1 MGRKAVNVGVIDIGT
16 NSMRLLITD
25 GVVDLQRLEEVTGL
39 GRGVDSTGV
48 LSEPRIVETIA
59 VLEHYGRL
67 MGEAG
72 VSRRKVIATSASRD
86 AANREEFFDRAESA
100 IGVRP
105 TLITG
110 EEEARLAYDGA
121 VRGFAGASPIVVSD
135 IGGGSTEF
143 VTEEAGVSID
153 IGSVRVTERA
163 VPFRPA
169 SPVEV
174 EGARDE
180 IRDAFAGVSAFEY
193 GSLIGVAG
201 TWTSIASVARATP
214 MGTSVHGR
222 EVTRS
227 EVARIV
233 DIMAEL
239 DLEETAHLPGL
250 DPKRAEVIL
259 GGILVAEGV
268 MDAIGAET
276 ATVSEH
282 DTLDGVAMSLLALP

>member
-1 MGRKAVNVGVIDIGT
+1 MRVGVVDIGT

-25 GVVDLQRLEEVTGL
+25 GEIDLQRLEEVTGL

-48 LSEPRIVETIA
+48 LSEPRIVETVA
-59 VLEHYGRL
+59 VLERYGNL
-67 MGEAG
+67 MNEAA
-72 VSRRKVIATSASRD
+72 VAKRKVIATSASRD
-86 AANREEFFDRAESA
+86 AGNREVFFDRAEEA

-105 TLITG
+105 TLISG
-110 EEEARLAYDGA
+110 EEEARLAYQGA
-121 VRGFAGASPIVVSD
+121 VSGFDGSSPIVVSD

-143 VTEEAGVSID
+143 VTEGSGVSVD

-169 SPVEV
+169 AKGEV
-174 EGARDE
+174 EAARSE
-180 IRDAFAGVSAFEY
+180 IRDAFAGLSAFVY

-201 TWTSIASVARATP
+201 TWTSLASVARATP
-214 MGTSVHGR
+214 AGTSVHGR
-222 EVTRS
+222 EVTLS
-227 EVARIV
+227 EVKTMIDV
-233 DIMAEL
+233 MAEL

-250 DPKRAEVIL
+250 APKRAEVIL

-268 MDAIGAET
+268 MEAIGAET

-282 DTLDGVAMSLLALP
+282 DSLDGVARSLLALP